1 MGIRHLQEF
10 VKGISKTAKPLPHGK
25 SKFQIKNS
33 KSKRK
38 SHFLF
43 FFIFFSAVASYFIS
57 QSFWVKTSTHL

>member
-10 VKGISKTAKPLPHGK
+10 VKGIPKTAKPLPHGK

-43 FFIFFSAVASYFIS
+43 IYFFFRQLHHILFHKAFG
-57 QSFWVKTSTHL
+57 